1 MAQPFFKTPFLHN
14 YMDLT
19 SVDFQVNTC
28 YALIESLT
36 KKSTETLKH
45 KEVIPIAEE
54 KQRHGNAR
62 RVRLQKS

>member
-1 MAQPFFKTPFLHN
+1 MYFLSSHKPQKS
-14 YMDLT
+14 LQK